1 MQYFSPRC
9 EIFFN
14 FLSPLPLPLLPLSI
28 LARPTKP
35 LPSLPCLGGER
46 RDIHLKHIPQ
56 NKHNLELYLNL
67 HTFFKKGLSFAFH
80 GALSVNPSL
89 GCCNNSK
96 REEGRRKAMG
106 KGEREREREEGL
118 KKRLCLLLL
127 LLSFLLLRR
136 HNAVY
141 FSWKEKESAL

>member
-1 MQYFSPRC
+1 M
-9 EIFFN
+9 
-14 FLSPLPLPLLPLSI
+14 
-28 LARPTKP
+28 
-35 LPSLPCLGGER
+35 
-46 RDIHLKHIPQ
+46 H
-56 NKHNLELYLNL
+56 LNL
-67 HTFFKKGLSFAFH
+67 HKKIKKGLSFPLH

-106 KGEREREREEGL
+106 KGEREEGL
-118 KKRLCLLLL
+118 KKRLCLLF
-127 LLSFLLLRR
+127 LLSFLRRR